1 MIDLNSFADGAL
13 AEQFD
18 REFERITENMAD
30 LNTDPT
36 KPRKITVTLTFKGD
50 KKRDVWACA
59 VQSKSTIVPADEVE
73 SKILLDRDLEG
84 NVVGQELASGIK
96 GQMFMD
102 TEGDL
107 ATDVGEK
114 VQQQREETIEEPI
127 QQVDTNTV
135 IDLQRKSN

>member
-18 REFERITENMAD
+18 REFQRITENMAD

-96 GQMFMD
+96 GQMFID
-102 TEGDL
+102 TEGDI

-114 VQQQREETIEEPI
+114 VRQQQEETEKP
-127 QQVDTNTV
+127 VDTNTV

>member
-18 REFERITENMAD
+18 REFERVTENMAD

-114 VQQQREETIEEPI
+114 VQQQQEEPVQPE
-127 QQVDTNTV
+127 QQDNTNTV